1 MEFKYIWQNLFVRW
15 RSHML
20 FKTLL
25 TMKLTVFL
33 VIMGTLS
40 AASKGLAQKV
50 SLKLNNSTMEN
61 ALGAIKAQT
70 GYRFIYKEA
79 TLRKASNV
87 NINLTKVPLELALKQ
102 LLQNQPLDYQ
112 MYDGTVV
119 IVPKPEKKNQSQSL
133 ASGGIQREVQV
144 TGTVKDS
151 LGTILPGVTIHLKSK
166 PSVGTTTD
174 LNGNYILKVPATE
187 VLVFKMVGYR
197 TEEAPI
203 AGRTKIDII
212 LEQSS
217 AYVDE
222 VVVTAFGQK
231 TLRESVVGAVT
242 TVSPKE
248 LRTGSSNLTTA
259 LQGRVAG
266 MISFQRS
273 GEPGLDNADFFIRGV
288 GSFGVNNSPLILV
301 DNMEVTSTDLARIP
315 VDDIESFSVLKD
327 AAAAAVYG
335 SRGANGVLL
344 VTTKMGK
351 EGPARLNF
359 RVDQR
364 LSAPT
369 EKVKIADPVTW
380 MKMQNEAYMTRD
392 PLTERRNLYSPEK
405 IARTEIGD
413 DPYAY
418 PAVDWLGMLIKEK
431 TNTQNYNLTITGGS
445 QIAQYNISGNM
456 TRDFGLIKVDPLNN
470 FNNNVDFKVY
480 NLRSNININVTK
492 STTLAVRALANLQ
505 DYSGPIVGGADA
517 FRYAL
522 RSNPVLFQPVYRPG
536 IEQSY
541 IRHPMF
547 GNAEDGRYLNS
558 YAEVVKGYQNYK
570 RSNIVLSVELNQK
583 LDFLTEGL
591 RYRGML
597 NVTRNSYFAE
607 NRQYKPFYY
616 EFMGYDASHSPYY
629 NPLNPEQGTEYLD
642 YSPADR
648 TNAAIFRLEN
658 QILYDRT
665 FGKHA
670 LSGMFLTAMQ
680 DRVEP
685 DTRTPSLLNTLPYRN
700 VSYSGRFTYSFDKRY
715 SAEFNFG
722 YNGSER
728 FADKH
733 RWGFFPSAG
742 LAWNVQNESFME
754 PYRDVVSLLKLRAT
768 HGLVGNDV
776 ISATSS
782 RFFYLSD
789 VELNSGNQSYTWGM
803 PGETRRTING
813 IDIRQYQN
821 NDITWEISRQSNLGL
836 ELGLFKSA
844 FKLTVDYFNQKR
856 SNIVQTRASIPST
869 AGYSANILANV
880 GKYSS
885 RGVDAEMNYSKS
897 VNSDLWFQARGTFTY
912 ATGKYVNYEE
922 PQYEYP
928 YLSRIGLSAT
938 QQRGYVAERLFI
950 DDDEVRNSPAQTFS
964 EQVLG
969 GDIKYLDINKDGVI
983 NSNDMV
989 PIGLPTTPEINYG
1002 FGLSTGYKRLDFS
1015 FFFAGMAQTSL
1026 FINPTYAGSA
1036 PFGSVTAPNAVLQVW
1051 ADSYWSEGNQNPYAL
1066 WPRLSSTPMANNT
1079 QTSTFWMRNGNVFRL
1094 KQVELGF
1101 ELNPAVAKRYKFQ
1114 RFRVYASATNL
1125 LKFSSFK
1132 MWDPELGG
1140 NGLGYPLQ
1148 RVFNLGI
1155 NASF

>member
-405 IARTEIGD
+405 IVRTEIGD

-431 TNTQNYNLTITGGS
+431 TNTRTIT
-445 QIAQYNISGNM
+445 
-456 TRDFGLIKVDPLNN
+456 
-470 FNNNVDFKVY
+470 
-480 NLRSNININVTK
+480 
-492 STTLAVRALANLQ
+492 
-505 DYSGPIVGGADA
+505 
-517 FRYAL
+517 
-522 RSNPVLFQPVYRPG
+522 
-536 IEQSY
+536 
-541 IRHPMF
+541 
-547 GNAEDGRYLNS
+547 
-558 YAEVVKGYQNYK
+558 
-570 RSNIVLSVELNQK
+570 
-583 LDFLTEGL
+583 
-591 RYRGML
+591 
-597 NVTRNSYFAE
+597 
-607 NRQYKPFYY
+607 
-616 EFMGYDASHSPYY
+616 
-629 NPLNPEQGTEYLD
+629 
-642 YSPADR
+642 
-648 TNAAIFRLEN
+648 
-658 QILYDRT
+658 
-665 FGKHA
+665 
-670 LSGMFLTAMQ
+670 
-680 DRVEP
+680 
-685 DTRTPSLLNTLPYRN
+685 
-700 VSYSGRFTYSFDKRY
+700 
-715 SAEFNFG
+715 
-722 YNGSER
+722 
-728 FADKH
+728 
-733 RWGFFPSAG
+733 
-742 LAWNVQNESFME
+742 
-754 PYRDVVSLLKLRAT
+754 
-768 HGLVGNDV
+768 
-776 ISATSS
+776 
-782 RFFYLSD
+782 
-789 VELNSGNQSYTWGM
+789 
-803 PGETRRTING
+803 
-813 IDIRQYQN
+813 
-821 NDITWEISRQSNLGL
+821 
-836 ELGLFKSA
+836 
-844 FKLTVDYFNQKR
+844 
-856 SNIVQTRASIPST
+856 
-869 AGYSANILANV
+869 
-880 GKYSS
+880 
-885 RGVDAEMNYSKS
+885 
-897 VNSDLWFQARGTFTY
+897 
-912 ATGKYVNYEE
+912 
-922 PQYEYP
+922 
-928 YLSRIGLSAT
+928 
-938 QQRGYVAERLFI
+938 
-950 DDDEVRNSPAQTFS
+950 
-964 EQVLG
+964 
-969 GDIKYLDINKDGVI
+969 
-983 NSNDMV
+983 
-989 PIGLPTTPEINYG
+989 
-1002 FGLSTGYKRLDFS
+1002 
-1015 FFFAGMAQTSL
+1015 
-1026 FINPTYAGSA
+1026 
-1036 PFGSVTAPNAVLQVW
+1036 
-1051 ADSYWSEGNQNPYAL
+1051 
-1066 WPRLSSTPMANNT
+1066 
-1079 QTSTFWMRNGNVFRL
+1079 
-1094 KQVELGF
+1094 
-1101 ELNPAVAKRYKFQ
+1101 
-1114 RFRVYASATNL
+1114 
-1125 LKFSSFK
+1125 
-1132 MWDPELGG
+1132 
-1140 NGLGYPLQ
+1140 
-1148 RVFNLGI
+1148 
-1155 NASF
+1155 